1 MVNNNIVKDRS
12 LIILILIWPYLY
24 LFPLTFGFIAMGND
38 FDLIYFSYKRYIA
51 EMLSEGI
58 LPLWS
63 PADGNGFSLIYNP
76 FAQYFYIPSWILYL
90 IHFITK
96 NLSLHIFLLYTI
108 FSISIFSLGIF
119 YWLKSLKID
128 QTIAFFSA
136 LVIACSLKLTELL
149 RFPNAAHAAAWIPWV
164 LYGINLMITN
174 DKKKSFIL
182 IFFSNL
188 FILTAGYPYFIIYSL
203 FLFIPY
209 IIFVPFLFNDL
220 NTLKLNKF
228 IFYFYFSIL
237 SSFITS
243 YLLALPWLL
252 KVRTLTSSLVDRTT
266 KNWDFA
272 TEHTFY
278 WKDTIGSWIFPS
290 ASSTEGWYYS
300 GIIVS
305 FIIFLG
311 LFIFFANQKKI
322 SFFDKKIFIFS
333 VILILFVT
341 YFSWGKYS
349 ILFIWAWEN
358 LPLIGS
364 LRTWP
369 RLNIVIVPVI
379 ILLFSVSLKYFF
391 IYLKENNKKDLSK
404 IIKFLILISICFIIL
419 QFLFYYF
426 DFQNDEYWNFWQ
438 KKRYDQ
444 AINLLPIIL
453 GNYLKLYNGPIYIL
467 FSIFSISLLM
477 VTLLHKKLRQKIRL
491 ISTLIL
497 LLVSSE
503 LFVISNLQWSIA
515 GWKTKF
521 YKTENPLRKL
531 QDGFNSKRII
541 DTVKGNEYF
550 RDNRLFN
557 VNYPDNYGYDKHA
570 KNFTTYFQ
578 RYNGEKNNNIS
589 DSDIKLVKLFY
600 GATDEAKKIFLSE
613 SLDHENIVS
622 FIYDSN
628 AFEKSNEFSMK
639 ILIDEYDGNILKLEV
654 ESEKDGWLSFI
665 DNWDY
670 GWEAT
675 INGKK
680 TPIYKLLQSYKS
692 IKIKKGFSKV
702 KFQYKPW

>member
-515 GWKTKF
+515 VWKTKF